1 MKMNITQFNEHITSL
16 FEEHLHKYGD
26 DEYGFTH
33 ISKEEFH
40 KIGYTT
46 NLTLET
52 IEEAYRNG
60 VDMILTHHAPWS
72 FLFGMEEACI
82 KKLKQYEMNHFW
94 IHLPLDFVK
103 FGTCTSLFHEIEID
117 TILEYSTYEEEE
129 LPGIGE
135 YEEEISF
142 SNLVGKI
149 EEKMEEKVK
158 SWKNHDRPVKRIAI
172 LTGAGN
178 STNLIER
185 ALAKGCDTYI
195 TGEKTLYTVQHAK
208 FKGINLIVGS
218 HTFTEVFGVE
228 SLACKLKERDLA
240 IEITRLNEEHLE

>member
-1 MKMNITQFNEHITSL
+1 MHITQFKEHIASL
-16 FEEHLHKYGD
+16 FEEHLNKYGD
-26 DEYGFTH
+26 DEYDFTH

-52 IEEAYRNG
+52 IEEAYQNG

-82 KKLKQYEMNHFW
+82 KKLKEYEMNHFW

-103 FGTCTSLFHEIEID
+103 FGTCTSLFNEIGID

-135 YEEEISF
+135 YKEAIPF
-142 SNLVGKI
+142 SNLVGKL
-149 EEKMEEKVK
+149 EERMEEKVK
-158 SWKNHDRPVKRIAI
+158 SWKNHDKPVKRIAI

-178 STNLIER
+178 NTNLIER
-185 ALAKGCDTYI
+185 ALEKGCDTYI

-208 FKGINLIVGS
+208 FKDINLIVGS

-228 SLACKLKERDLA
+228 SLARKLKERDNS
-240 IEITRLNEEHLE
+240 IEITRLNEDHLE

>member
-1 MKMNITQFNEHITSL
+1 MNITQFKEHITSL
-16 FEEHLHKYGD
+16 FEEHLNKYGD

-33 ISKEEFH
+33 LSKEEFH

-60 VDMILTHHAPWS
+60 VDMMVTHHAPWS
-72 FLFGMEEACI
+72 FLFG
-82 KKLKQYEMNHFW
+82 
-94 IHLPLDFVK
+94 
-103 FGTCTSLFHEIEID
+103 
-117 TILEYSTYEEEE
+117 
-129 LPGIGE
+129 
-135 YEEEISF
+135 
-142 SNLVGKI
+142 
-149 EEKMEEKVK
+149 MEEKVK

-178 STNLIER
+178 NTNLIER
-185 ALAKGCDTYI
+185 ALEKGCDTYI

-228 SLACKLKERDLA
+228 SLARKLKERDRA

>member
-1 MKMNITQFNEHITSL
+1 MNILQFKEHVTSL
-16 FEEHLHKYGD
+16 FEEHLNKYGD
-26 DEYGFTH
+26 DEYGFTY
-33 ISKEEFH
+33 ISKEEVH

-52 IEEAYRNG
+52 IEEAYENG
-60 VDMILTHHAPWS
+60 IDMILTHHAPWS

-82 KKLKQYEMNHFW
+82 EKLKEYKINHFW

-103 FGTCTSLFHEIEID
+103 FGTCTSLFNEIGID

-135 YEEEISF
+135 YEEAIPF
-142 SNLVGKI
+142 SNLVCKL
-149 EEKMEEKVK
+149 EERMEEKVK
-158 SWKNHDRPVKRIAI
+158 SWKNHDKPVKRIAI

-178 STNLIER
+178 NTNLIER
-185 ALAKGCDTYI
+185 ALEKGCDTYI

-228 SLACKLKERDLA
+228 SLAHQLKERDNS

>member
-1 MKMNITQFNEHITSL
+1 MNITQFKEHITSL
-16 FEEHLHKYGD
+16 FEEHLNKYGD

-52 IEEAYRNG
+52 IEEAYQNG

-82 KKLKQYEMNHFW
+82 GKLKEYEMNHFW

-103 FGTCTSLFHEIEID
+103 FGTCTSLFNEIEIH

-135 YEEEISF
+135 YKEAIPF
-142 SNLVGKI
+142 SNLVEKL
-149 EEKMEEKVK
+149 EERMEEKVK

-178 STNLIER
+178 NTNLIER
-185 ALAKGCDTYI
+185 ALEKGCDTYI

-208 FKGINLIVGS
+208 FKRINLIVGS

-228 SLACKLKERDLA
+228 SLARKLKERDNS
-240 IEITRLNEEHLE
+240 IEITRLNEDHLE

>member
-1 MKMNITQFNEHITSL
+1 MHITQFKGHIASL
-16 FEEHLHKYGD
+16 FEEHLNKYGD
-26 DEYGFTH
+26 DEYDFTH

-52 IEEAYRNG
+52 IEEAYQNG

-82 KKLKQYEMNHFW
+82 EKLKEYEMNHFW

-103 FGTCTSLFHEIEID
+103 FGTCTSLFNEIGID

-135 YEEEISF
+135 YKEAIPF
-142 SNLVGKI
+142 SNLVGKL
-149 EEKMEEKVK
+149 EERMEEKVK
-158 SWKNHDRPVKRIAI
+158 SWKNHDKPVKRIAI

-178 STNLIER
+178 NTNLIER
-185 ALAKGCDTYI
+185 ALEKGCDTYI

-208 FKGINLIVGS
+208 FKDINLIVGS

-228 SLACKLKERDLA
+228 SLARKLKERDNS
-240 IEITRLNEEHLE
+240 IEITRLNEDHLE

>member
-1 MKMNITQFNEHITSL
+1 MNITQFKEHITSL
-16 FEEHLHKYGD
+16 FEEHLNKYGD

-33 ISKEEFH
+33 ISKEGFH

-82 KKLKQYEMNHFW
+82 EKLKEYEMNHFW

-103 FGTCTSLFHEIEID
+103 FGTCTSLFNEIEIH

-135 YEEEISF
+135 YKEAMPF
-142 SNLVGKI
+142 SNLVEKL
-149 EEKMEEKVK
+149 EERMEEKVK

-178 STNLIER
+178 NTNLIER
-185 ALAKGCDTYI
+185 ALEKGCDTYI

-208 FKGINLIVGS
+208 FKRINLIVGS

-228 SLACKLKERDLA
+228 SLARKLKERDNS
-240 IEITRLNEEHLE
+240 IEITRLNEDHLE

>member
-1 MKMNITQFNEHITSL
+1 
-16 FEEHLHKYGD
+16 
-26 DEYGFTH
+26 
-33 ISKEEFH
+33 
-40 KIGYTT
+40 
-46 NLTLET
+46 
-52 IEEAYRNG
+52 
-60 VDMILTHHAPWS
+60 
-72 FLFGMEEACI
+72 MEEACI
-82 KKLKQYEMNHFW
+82 EKLKQYEMNHFW

-103 FGTCTSLFHEIEID
+103 FGTCTSLFNEIGID

-135 YEEEISF
+135 YKEAIPF
-142 SNLVGKI
+142 SNLVEKL
-149 EEKMEEKVK
+149 EERMEEKVK
-158 SWKNHDRPVKRIAI
+158 SWKNHDKPVKRIAI

-178 STNLIER
+178 NTNLIER
-185 ALAKGCDTYI
+185 ALEKGCDTYI

-228 SLACKLKERDLA
+228 SLARKLKERDRA

>member
-1 MKMNITQFNEHITSL
+1 MNITQFNEYITSL
-16 FEEHLHKYGD
+16 FGEHLHKYGD

-33 ISKEEFH
+33 ISKDEFH

-52 IEEAYRNG
+52 IEEGYKNG
-60 VDMILTHHAPWS
+60 VDMIVTHHAPWS

-82 KKLKQYEMNHFW
+82 EKLKQYEMNHFW
-94 IHLPLDFVK
+94 IHSPLDIIEFVM
-103 FGTCTSLFHEIEID
+103 CRSLFNEIAID

-135 YEEEISF
+135 FKAPIAF
-142 SNLVGKI
+142 LNLVERL

-158 SWKNHDRPVKRIAI
+158 SWRNHDKPVKRIAI

-178 STNLIER
+178 NTNLIER
-185 ALAKGCDTYI
+185 ALEKGCDTYI

-228 SLACKLKERDLA
+228 SLARKLKERDNL
-240 IEITRLNEEHLE
+240 IEITRLNEDHLE

>member
-1 MKMNITQFNEHITSL
+1 MNITQFKEHITSL
-16 FEEHLHKYGD
+16 FEEHLNKYGD

-72 FLFGMEEACI
+72 FLFGMEEACVE
-82 KKLKQYEMNHFW
+82 KLREYEMNHFW
-94 IHLPLDFVK
+94 IHLPLDFVE
-103 FGTCTSLFHEIEID
+103 FGTCTSLFNEIEID
-117 TILEYSTYEEEE
+117 TILEYSMYEEEE

-135 YEEEISF
+135 YKEAIPF
-142 SNLVGKI
+142 SNLVEKL
-149 EEKMEEKVK
+149 EERMEEKVK

-178 STNLIER
+178 NTNLIER
-185 ALAKGCDTYI
+185 ALEKGCDTYI

-208 FKGINLIVGS
+208 FKRINLIVGS

-228 SLACKLKERDLA
+228 SLARKLKERDNS
-240 IEITRLNEEHLE
+240 IEITRLNEDHLE

>member
-1 MKMNITQFNEHITSL
+1 MNISQFKEHITSL
-16 FEEHLHKYGD
+16 FEEHLNKYGD
-26 DEYGFTH
+26 DEYGFTY

-52 IEEAYRNG
+52 IEEAYENG
-60 VDMILTHHAPWS
+60 IDMILTHHAPWS

-82 KKLKQYEMNHFW
+82 EKLKEYEMNHFW

-103 FGTCTSLFHEIEID
+103 FGTCTSLFNEIGID

-135 YEEEISF
+135 CKEAIPF
-142 SNLVGKI
+142 SNLVGKL
-149 EEKMEEKVK
+149 EERMEEKVK
-158 SWKNHDRPVKRIAI
+158 SWKNHDKPVKRIAI

-178 STNLIER
+178 KVI
-185 ALAKGCDTYI
+185 I
-195 TGEKTLYTVQHAK
+195 
-208 FKGINLIVGS
+208 
-218 HTFTEVFGVE
+218 
-228 SLACKLKERDLA
+228 
-240 IEITRLNEEHLE
+240 

>member
-1 MKMNITQFNEHITSL
+1 MNITQFKEHITSL
-16 FEEHLHKYGD
+16 FEEHLNKYGD

-33 ISKEEFH
+33 ISKEGFH

-82 KKLKQYEMNHFW
+82 EKLKEYEMNHFW

-103 FGTCTSLFHEIEID
+103 FGTCTSLFNEIEIH

-135 YEEEISF
+135 YKEAIPF
-142 SNLVGKI
+142 SNLVEKL
-149 EEKMEEKVK
+149 EERMEEKVK

-178 STNLIER
+178 NTNLIER
-185 ALAKGCDTYI
+185 ALEKGCDTYI

-208 FKGINLIVGS
+208 FKRINLIVGS

-228 SLACKLKERDLA
+228 SLARKLKERDNS
-240 IEITRLNEEHLE
+240 IEITRLNEDHLE

>member
-1 MKMNITQFNEHITSL
+1 MNITQFKEHITSL
-16 FEEHLHKYGD
+16 FEEHLNKYGD

-52 IEEAYRNG
+52 IEEAYQNG
-60 VDMILTHHAPWS
+60 VDMIVTHHAPWS

-82 KKLKQYEMNHFW
+82 EKLKEYEMNHFW

-103 FGTCTSLFHEIEID
+103 FGTCTSLFNEIEIH

-135 YEEEISF
+135 YKEAIPF
-142 SNLVGKI
+142 SNLVEKL
-149 EEKMEEKVK
+149 EERMEEKVK

-178 STNLIER
+178 NTNLIER
-185 ALAKGCDTYI
+185 ALEKGCDTYI

-208 FKGINLIVGS
+208 FKRINLIVGS

-228 SLACKLKERDLA
+228 SLARKLKERDNS
-240 IEITRLNEEHLE
+240 IEITRLNEDHLE

>member
-1 MKMNITQFNEHITSL
+1 MNITQFKEHITSL

-52 IEEAYRNG
+52 IEEAYKNG

-82 KKLKQYEMNHFW
+82 EKLKQYEMNHFW

-103 FGTCTSLFHEIEID
+103 FGTCTSLFHEIGID
-117 TILEYSTYEEEE
+117 TILEYSTYEKEE

-135 YEEEISF
+135 YEEEILF
-142 SNLVGKI
+142 SNLVEKL
-149 EEKMEEKVK
+149 EERMEEKVK
-158 SWKNHDRPVKRIAI
+158 SWRNHDKPVKRIAI

-178 STNLIER
+178 NTNLIER
-185 ALAKGCDTYI
+185 ALEKGCDTYI

-228 SLACKLKERDLA
+228 SLAHKLQERDRA
-240 IEITRLNEEHLE
+240 IEITRLYEEHLE

>member
-1 MKMNITQFNEHITSL
+1 MNITQFKEHITSL
-16 FEEHLHKYGD
+16 FEEHLNKYGD

-60 VDMILTHHAPWS
+60 VDMIVTHHALWS

-82 KKLKQYEMNHFW
+82 EKLKEYEMNHFW

-103 FGTCTSLFHEIEID
+103 FGTCTSLFNEIGID

-135 YEEEISF
+135 YKEAIPF
-142 SNLVGKI
+142 SNLVEKL
-149 EEKMEEKVK
+149 EERMEEKVK

-178 STNLIER
+178 NTNLIER
-185 ALAKGCDTYI
+185 ALEKGCDTYI

-228 SLACKLKERDLA
+228 SLARKLKERDRA
-240 IEITRLNEEHLE
+240 IEIIRLNEEHLE

>member
-1 MKMNITQFNEHITSL
+1 MNITQFKEHITSL
-16 FEEHLHKYGD
+16 FEEHLNKYGD

-33 ISKEEFH
+33 LSKEEFH

-82 KKLKQYEMNHFW
+82 EKLKEYEMNHFW

-103 FGTCTSLFHEIEID
+103 FGTCTSLFNEIEID

-135 YEEEISF
+135 YKEAMPF
-142 SNLVGKI
+142 SKLVGKL
-149 EEKMEEKVK
+149 EERMEEKVK

-178 STNLIER
+178 NTNLIER
-185 ALAKGCDTYI
+185 ALEKGCDTYI

-228 SLACKLKERDLA
+228 SLARKLKERDRA

>member
-1 MKMNITQFNEHITSL
+1 MNITQFKEHITSL
-16 FEEHLHKYGD
+16 FEEHLNKYGD

-46 NLTLET
+46 NLMLET
-52 IEEAYRNG
+52 IEEAYQNG
-60 VDMILTHHAPWS
+60 VDMIVTHHAPGS

-82 KKLKQYEMNHFW
+82 EKLKEYEMNHFW

-103 FGTCTSLFHEIEID
+103 FGTCTSLFNEIGID

-129 LPGIGE
+129 LPGLGE
-135 YEEEISF
+135 YKEAIPF
-142 SNLVGKI
+142 SNLVEKL
-149 EEKMEEKVK
+149 EERMEEKVK

-178 STNLIER
+178 NTNLIER
-185 ALAKGCDTYI
+185 ALEKGCDTYI
-195 TGEKTLYTVQHAK
+195 TGEKTLYTVQDAK

-228 SLACKLKERDLA
+228 SLARKLKERDRA
-240 IEITRLNEEHLE
+240 IEIIRLNEEHLE

>member
-1 MKMNITQFNEHITSL
+1 MHITQFKEHIASL
-16 FEEHLHKYGD
+16 FEEHLNKYGD
-26 DEYGFTH
+26 DEYDFTH

-52 IEEAYRNG
+52 IEEAYQNG

-82 KKLKQYEMNHFW
+82 EKLKEYEMNHFW

-103 FGTCTSLFHEIEID
+103 FGTCTSLFNEIGID

-135 YEEEISF
+135 YKEAIPF
-142 SNLVGKI
+142 SNLVGKL
-149 EEKMEEKVK
+149 EERMEEKVK
-158 SWKNHDRPVKRIAI
+158 SWKNHDKPVKRIAI

-178 STNLIER
+178 NTNLIER
-185 ALAKGCDTYI
+185 ALEKGCDTYI

-208 FKGINLIVGS
+208 FKDINLIVGS

-228 SLACKLKERDLA
+228 SLARKLKERDNL
-240 IEITRLNEEHLE
+240 IEITRLNEDHLE